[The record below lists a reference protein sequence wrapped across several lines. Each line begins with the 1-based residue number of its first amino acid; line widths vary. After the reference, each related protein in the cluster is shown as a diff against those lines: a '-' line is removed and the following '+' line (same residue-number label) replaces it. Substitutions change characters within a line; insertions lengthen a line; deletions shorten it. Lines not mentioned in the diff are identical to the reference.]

1 MVEAASR
8 DDEPIFLEELG
19 PETETVEAA
28 DAVKIY
34 LQELS
39 RIPLLTPDEERELF
53 VALEDARRLA
63 ALGRCIGLPA
73 ALDGARLGITLYTGL
88 YGAEPV
94 VSALW
99 AYLGGAE
106 PRGVLERLYAPEV
119 RAVIDG
125 VPDPGLAAFV
135 ASNLGLE
142 AGVVT
147 EGLIELSIDSRL
159 LRPVLAELVR
169 ESGWEGPWLPA
180 PAEAWPY
187 FKARGPELARLFG
200 ARLAAGRA
208 AERRLIESNLRLVV
222 SIARKY
228 IGRGLPLL
236 DLIQEG
242 NCGLLRAVQKFEY
255 RRGHKF
261 STYATWWVRQSIIRA
276 LAEQA
281 RMIRLPV
288 HIVDLVGRLGRA
300 YREFVQAHGREP
312 TSAELAAELEVSAQR
327 VEEILNFGQDAISL
341 ELPVG
346 EDDDMR
352 VADFVEDRVSLP
364 PVEQATRQL
373 LREQVNRLLAHLTP
387 RERRVLIWRYGLDDG
402 VPKTLEEVGREL
414 NLTRERVRQI
424 EARALRKLRHPSL
437 SKHLKD
443 FLE

>member
-8 DDEPIFLEELG
+8 EDEPIFLEELG
-19 PETETVEAA
+19 PETEAT

-34 LQELS
+34 FQELS
-39 RIPLLTPDEERELF
+39 RIPILTPEEERELF

-63 ALGRCIGLPA
+63 ALGRCIGLSA
-73 ALDGARLGITLYTGL
+73 ALDGARLGISLYTGL
-88 YGAEPV
+88 CGAEPV

-99 AYLGGAE
+99 AYLGGTE

-119 RAVIDG
+119 RAAIDG
-125 VPDPGLAAFV
+125 VLDPALVAFV
-135 ASNLGLE
+135 ASNLDLE
-142 AGVVT
+142 TGVVV
-147 EGLIELSIDSRL
+147 EGLTELSIDSRL
-159 LRPVLAELVR
+159 LRPVLTDFV
-169 ESGWEGPWLPA
+169 SQVGWAGPWLPA
-180 PAEAWPY
+180 PNEAWAY
-187 FKARGPELARLFG
+187 FKARGPELGRLFG
-200 ARLAAGRA
+200 ARLEAGRA

-261 STYATWWVRQSIIRA
+261 STYATWWIRQSIIRA
-276 LAEQA
+276 LAEQS

-327 VEEILNFGQDAISL
+327 VEEILSFGHDAISL
-341 ELPVG
+341 DLPVG
-346 EDDDMR
+346 EDDEMR
-352 VADFVEDRVSLP
+352 VADFVEDHASLP
-364 PVEQATRQL
+364 PAEQATQRL

-437 SKHLKD
+437 SKHLRD

>member
-8 DDEPIFLEELG
+8 EDEPIFLAEVG
-19 PETETVEAA
+19 PEADTTEAA
-28 DAVKIY
+28 DAVRIY

-39 RIPLLTPDEERELF
+39 RIPLLTPEEERELF
-53 VALEDARRLA
+53 VALEEARRLTD
-63 ALGRCIGLPA
+63 LGRCAGLVGP
-73 ALDGARLGITLYTGL
+73 LDGARLGMALYTGL

-99 AYLGGAE
+99 AYLGGPE
-106 PRGVLERLYAPEV
+106 PRAVLERLYAPQL
-119 RAVIDG
+119 RALIDG
-125 VPDPGLAAFV
+125 VPDPALAAFI
-135 ASNLGLE
+135 ASGLGLD
-142 AGVVT
+142 AGVVA
-147 EGLIELSIDSRL
+147 EGLTELSIDSRL
-159 LRPVLAELVR
+159 LRPVLADFIR

-180 PAEAWPY
+180 PAQAWPY
-187 FKARGPELARLFG
+187 FKARGPGLARHFG
-200 ARLAAGRA
+200 ERLEAGRA

-222 SIARKY
+222 SIARKH

-276 LAEQA
+276 LAEQS
-281 RMIRLPV
+281 RTIRLPV
-288 HIVDLVGRLGRA
+288 HIVDFVGRLGRA
-300 YREFVQAHGREP
+300 YREFVQEHGREP

-327 VEEILNFGQDAISL
+327 VEELLSFGHDAISL
-341 ELPVG
+341 DLPVG
-346 EDDDMR
+346 EDDDLR
-352 VADFVEDRVSLP
+352 VADFVEDRTSLP
-364 PVEQATRQL
+364 PAEQASRQI
-373 LREQVNRLLAHLTP
+373 LREQVNQLLARLTP
-387 RERRVLIWRYGLDDG
+387 RERQVLVWRYGLDDG
-402 VPKTLEEVGREL
+402 IPKTLEEVGREL